1 MTEPGIEFRNSD
13 SGWLCLNF
21 LLVWDIILISKSGV
35 NLWVATCNQGIL
47 FWLKSFKKDCWEDVE
62 TNLFWQP
69 FSTKFLNAYVKRK
82 WDYDFPWKLFGSLS
96 DMDICYL
103 KFCGTIC
110 VNVINTPPQY
120 VLTFLYSSGVVSF
133 CR

>member
-1 MTEPGIEFRNSD
+1 M
-13 SGWLCLNF
+13 
-21 LLVWDIILISKSGV
+21 
-35 NLWVATCNQGIL
+35 
-47 FWLKSFKKDCWEDVE
+47 KDCWEDVE
-62 TNLFWQP
+62 TDLLWQP

-110 VNVINTPPQY
+110 VNVINTPPLY
-120 VLTFLYSSGVVSF
+120 VLTFLYSSGVVSS
-133 CR
+133 CRWFVTRTLGKKMGCFFLITDALLCWVISTDLPYAMEILNSVYAQWSITPLSD